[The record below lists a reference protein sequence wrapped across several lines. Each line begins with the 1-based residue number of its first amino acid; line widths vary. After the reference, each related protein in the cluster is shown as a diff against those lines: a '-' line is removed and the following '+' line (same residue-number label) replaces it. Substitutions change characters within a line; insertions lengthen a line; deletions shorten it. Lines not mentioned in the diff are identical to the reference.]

1 MHNAPEEINA
11 QIMQSKMNT
20 YSINKTYSEQR
31 IQQLLN
37 ISESAVIKLD
47 EQLENQMHQSIKD
60 YYLIGLHLPS
70 G

>member
-20 YSINKTYSEQR
+20 YSINKTYSEQC

-47 EQLENQMHQSIKD
+47 EQLENQLHQSIKD
-60 YYLIGLHLPS
+60 Y
-70 G
+70 